1 MTTVYNPLRAAIS
14 QSAAEIAIAVL
25 GEPNQRLCSKSELRF
40 GIKAQLPW
48 ESRGGKRAF
57 GTIMRTTKVA
67 ICFV

>member
-14 QSAAEIAIAVL
+14 QSAAEIAIAIL
-25 GEPNQRLCSKSELRF
+25 GEPNQRLCSSELRF

-57 GTIMRTTKVA
+57 GTIMGTAKVA